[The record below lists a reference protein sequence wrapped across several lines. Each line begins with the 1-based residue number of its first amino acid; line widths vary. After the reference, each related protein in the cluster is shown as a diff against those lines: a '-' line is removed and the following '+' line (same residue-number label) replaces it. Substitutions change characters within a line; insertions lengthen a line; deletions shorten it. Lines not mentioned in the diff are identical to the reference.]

1 MVRINILLLF
11 SCLFV
16 CSSIVAQE
24 STDDLLQR
32 LESGQHSVGL
42 YEQLGHAYYQDGDI
56 AHARLYYEKAL
67 LLKPRDKNISE
78 ALDYLK
84 EELQIQI
91 TDIPDFVLV
100 RYYRQMAQML
110 SPLVWS
116 ALQLL
121 LALGIIYLSYRYLL
135 LKPKGVDK
143 KIDLY
148 AIVGCVF
155 LTLIAGL
162 LAHKSKALS
171 MGKVSA
177 VVMSSQSIY
186 TAPDDR
192 SEEIAVLGPGNKV
205 EMIDQIEDWTK
216 VQLADKDIGWIKYE
230 LLREI

>member
-1 MVRINILLLF
+1 M
-11 SCLFV
+11 
-16 CSSIVAQE
+16 
-24 STDDLLQR
+24 
-32 LESGQHSVGL
+32 
-42 YEQLGHAYYQDGDI
+42 
-56 AHARLYYEKAL
+56 
-67 LLKPRDKNISE
+67 
-78 ALDYLK
+78 
-84 EELQIQI
+84 
-91 TDIPDFVLV
+91 
-100 RYYRQMAQML
+100 
-110 SPLVWS
+110 
-116 ALQLL
+116 
-121 LALGIIYLSYRYLL
+121 
-135 LKPKGVDK
+135 
-143 KIDLY
+143 
-148 AIVGCVF
+148 F